1 MNIYAVRDRLIDYY
15 MHPFAGNNDKDVL
28 AAIAAAI
35 NREGNLDAIAQA
47 PHYFEVWRIGKVN
60 DDGHVESSRELLGG
74 CEGLVRPKKAAEL
87 HEYAAGPR
95 GANGKDLNQKEA
107 AQAAS
112 VT

>member
-1 MNIYAVRDRLIDYY
+1 VNIYAVRDRLIDYY
-15 MHPFAGNNDKDVL
+15 MHPFAGTSDKDVMS
-28 AAIAAAI
+28 AISTAI

-60 DDGHVESSRELLGG
+60 EDGTIEPQRELLGG
-74 CEGLVRPKKAAEL
+74 CESLVRPKKAAEL

-95 GANGKDLNQKEA
+95 GANGKDLNP
-107 AQAAS
+107 AQAGG